1 MKLLGLAPMF
11 WTKHLNLT
19 VGFYTNIL
27 NFKCDELNDE
37 MGWASLSRDNVQ
49 VMIVVPKQ
57 HPEFKV
63 PQFTGSIYLQTDN
76 VDKLW
81 NELKDKAEVVYPIDN
96 FEHGM
101 REFAIYD
108 CNRYILQFGQ
118 EIDLSKLRQQ
128 V

>member
-1 MKLLGLAPMF
+1 MKLLGLSPML

-27 NFKCDELNDE
+27 KFTCDELNE
-37 MGWASLSRDNVQ
+37 KWGFASLSRDNVQ
-49 VMIVVPKQ
+49 IMLAVPKQ
-57 HPEFKV
+57 HPEFKEAHL
-63 PQFTGSIYLQTDN
+63 TGSIYIHTDE

-81 NELKDKAEVVYPIDN
+81 KELKDKVEVVYPVDN

-108 CNRYILQFGQ
+108 NNHYTIQFGQ
-118 EIDLSKLRQQ
+118 EIDITKLK
-128 V
+128 

>member
-1 MKLLGLAPMF
+1 MKLLGLSPML

-27 NFKCDELNDE
+27 KFTCDELNE
-37 MGWASLSRDNVQ
+37 KWGFASLSRDNVQ
-49 VMIVVPKQ
+49 IMLAVPKQ
-57 HPEFKV
+57 HPEFKEAHL
-63 PQFTGSIYLQTDN
+63 TGSIYIHTDE

-81 NELKDKAEVVYPIDN
+81 KELKDKVEVVYPVDN

-108 CNRYILQFGQ
+108 NNRYTIQFGQ
-118 EIDLSKLRQQ
+118 EIDLNKLK
-128 V
+128 